1 MLDFKPKGDFDLNM
15 IILSRAGNVLELG
28 KGRSRRVDGGV

>member
-15 IILSRAGNVLELG
+15 IISSWAGNVLELG
-28 KGRSRRVDGGV
+28 KGRSRRVGGGV